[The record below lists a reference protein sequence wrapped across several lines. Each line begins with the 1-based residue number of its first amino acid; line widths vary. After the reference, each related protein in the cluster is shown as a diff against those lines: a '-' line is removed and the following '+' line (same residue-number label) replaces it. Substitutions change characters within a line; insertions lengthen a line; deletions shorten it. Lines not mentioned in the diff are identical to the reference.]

1 MTLFRKK
8 SEIDMTNGP
17 FLGKIIAFIVPL
29 CLTHILQN
37 LYNAADLAVIGQFR
51 GDSALAAIGS
61 TSSLNAMLTSLFIGI
76 SAGAG
81 VMTAQHIGA
90 KEEERLH
97 HVVHSSILL
106 AFFLGLL
113 GGALFFVSAPLLLRW
128 IDVPEN
134 IFSQSLLY
142 IRIIFFGFPASML
155 YNYAASM
162 VRASGDSKHPL
173 IYLTISGVTNVVLNL
188 ILVLVFDRSVEGVAI
203 ATVTAQYLSAA
214 LMLVHLWRLKGAL
227 HFSPRKLHFERDA
240 VKNVLYIGVPMGVQ
254 NTIFNLA
261 NVMVQSSVN
270 TFGDIAIAGNTAAC
284 NLENFPYVAMG
295 SVNQAAVTFVG
306 QNVGAKKPNNVR
318 RITKNCLL
326 ISMVIGT
333 VGAGA
338 LLLFRHFFVGLYADT
353 PAAMEVAFKKMF
365 FNLPFFPMIGVIE
378 VLNSELRSMG
388 KSVSAMCISLFS
400 GCAVRILWIQLM
412 TRVIPGSIEIVFLAH
427 PVSHVAGFIANVI
440 VFSICYRQFM
450 REASKNKR
458 RNGDLI

>member
-1 MTLFRKK
+1 MTVFRKK
-8 SEIDMTNGP
+8 SDLDMTSGP
-17 FLGKIIAFIVPL
+17 FLGKIIAFIIPL
-29 CLTHILQN
+29 CLTHLLQN
-37 LYNAADLAVIGQFR
+37 LYHAADLAVIGRFR
-51 GDSALAAIGS
+51 GDAALAAIGS

-81 VMTAQHIGA
+81 VMTAQYIGA
-90 KEEERLH
+90 REDEKLH

-106 AFFLGLL
+106 AFFLGLF
-113 GGALFFVSAPLLLRW
+113 GGVLFFVSAPMLLRW
-128 IDVPEN
+128 IDVPES
-134 IFSQSLLY
+134 IFSQALLY

-173 IYLTISGVTNVVLNL
+173 IYLTISGVTKVTLN
-188 ILVLVFDRSVEGVAI
+188 LVLVLAFGLGVEGVAI
-203 ATVTAQYLSAA
+203 ATISAQYLSAA
-214 LMLVHLWRLKGAL
+214 LMLLHLWRLKGVL
-227 HFSPRKLHFERDA
+227 HFSPRHLHFEREA

-270 TFGDIAIAGNTAAC
+270 AFGDIAIAGNTAAC

-306 QNVGAKKPNNVR
+306 QNVGAKKHENVR

-326 ISMVIGT
+326 ISMVIGA
-333 VGAGA
+333 VGAGV
-338 LLLFRHFFVGLYADT
+338 LLLFRRFFVGLYADST
-353 PAAMEVAFKKMF
+353 AAMEVAFMKMF
-365 FNLPFFPMIGVIE
+365 FNLPFFPMIGVLE

-400 GCAVRILWIQLM
+400 GCAIRILWIQLM
-412 TRVIPGSIEIVFLAH
+412 TRLIPGSIEIVFLAH
-427 PVSHVAGFIANVI
+427 PVSHVAGLIANVA
-440 VFSICYRQFM
+440 VFTYHYRRFM
-450 REASKNKR
+450 GEARSQINK
-458 RNGDLI
+458 GAVI